1 VAFHQL
7 VTAAKQTLTLTGTFF
22 GGKSTSIF
30 WLLHR
35 LNAGV
40 RRDFAFHDEKRW
52 ARLYGV
58 LESTRRRRRNDD
70 ADEDGV
76 YTGNRRYRNQ
86 AKEQPGV
93 SPAIVSRLLDTTIFL
108 SLKDL
113 NLALPAYKEEVVA
126 LDMLDDQA
134 QQYQSMDSS
143 LKQLALQS
151 SRYLSTWLQW
161 SLARPNSAFRNEVV
175 LVDEVEDEDGKNVR
189 KVPLME
195 LPAINPNGHKWLPKE
210 NWLAD
215 FCKAEKQQGR
225 KVLVYVRQTGT
236 RDIQDRV
243 QLPLQTNGLRVSILG
258 GNVDPRKREDWI
270 ARRVNGIDVLICNPR
285 LVATGLDLVQFSSV
299 VFFEIEWSLYTLWQS
314 VRRVWRLGQTQ
325 PVKAIFTVYN
335 SSMEAKGLTLMGRK
349 MKAAQLVYGDE
360 VGGAIVPEEEGD
372 FLTQLAR
379 DVLDGAKLSDLQT
392 LFADDLQV
400 SHNPMGSLTTPS
412 AAILAGPRV
421 LTWDEWVTQKTVIV
435 RKTRRKEVAPEGQ
448 MGLGI

>member
-1 VAFHQL
+1 MQVRFGGEFRETWGSNAL
-7 VTAAKQTLTLTGTFF
+7 RRTVLTL
-22 GGKSTSIF
+22 
-30 WLLHR
+30 LLHR

-58 LESTRRRRRNDD
+58 LESTRRRRRNED

-113 NLALPAYKEEVVA
+113 NLALPVYKEEVVA
-126 LDMLDDQA
+126 LDMLDDQG
-134 QQYQSMDSS
+134 QQYRSMDSG
-143 LKQLALQS
+143 LKQLAIQS

-161 SLARPNSAFRNEVV
+161 SLARPNSAFRDEVV
-175 LVDEVEDEDGKNVR
+175 LVDEVDGEDGKSVR
-189 KVPLME
+189 KVPLMD
-195 LPAINPNGHKWLPKE
+195 LPAIYPNGNRWLPKE

-225 KVLVYVRQTGT
+225 KVLVYVRQTGS

-243 QLPLQTNGLRVSILG
+243 QMPLQANGLRVTILG
-258 GNVDPRKREDWI
+258 SNVDPRKREDWI
-270 ARRVNGIDVLICNPR
+270 AKRVNAMDVLICNPR
-285 LVATGLDLVQFSSV
+285 LVATGLDLIQFSSV
-299 VFFEIEWSLYTLWQS
+299 IFFEIEFSLYVLWQA

-325 PVKAIFTVYN
+325 PVKAIFSVYN
-335 SSMEAKGLTLMGRK
+335 SAMEATALALMGRK

-412 AAILAGPRV
+412 AVILPGPKV
-421 LTWDEWVTQKTVIV
+421 LTWDEWVSQKSVIV
-435 RKTRRKEVAPEGQ
+435 RKTRKKGVVPESQ

>member
-1 VAFHQL
+1 KAREPLTDKFVDACACPGCGKVVMFEKDGFFVPVTDTDELAEKRQFCHNRVPGWELDADGRIKLDTNGDSVWSTRPCGTPLFEFNGARRHSISEYIAKHAKGSFKLLIADEVHQFKSKSSDRGVAFHQL
-7 VTAAKQTLTLTGTFF
+7 VTSTKWTLTLTGTFF

-35 LNAGV
+35 LNHGV

-58 LESTRRRRRNDD
+58 LETTRRRRRNDD

-113 NLALPAYKEEVVA
+113 NMAMPAYKEEVVA
-126 LDMLDDQA
+126 LDMLDDQG
-134 QQYQSMDSS
+134 QQYHNMDRS
-143 LKQLALQS
+143 LKQLAVQS

-161 SLARPNSAFRNEVV
+161 SLARPNSAFRDEVV
-175 LVDEVEDEDGKNVR
+175 VVDEVDDEDGKSIR

-215 FCKAEKQQGR
+215 FCKIEKQQGR
-225 KVLVYVRQTGT
+225 KVLIYVRQTGT

-243 QLPLQTNGLRVSILG
+243 MMPLQANGLRVSILG
-258 GNVDPRKREDWI
+258 GNVDPRKREEWI
-270 ARRVNGIDVLICNPR
+270 AKRVNTIDALICNPR
-285 LVATGLDLVQFSSV
+285 LVETGLDLVQFSTV
-299 VFFEIEWSLYTLWQS
+299 VFFEIEYSLYTLWQS
-314 VRRVWRLGQTQ
+314 VRRV
-325 PVKAIFTVYN
+325 
-335 SSMEAKGLTLMGRK
+335 
-349 MKAAQLVYGDE
+349 
-360 VGGAIVPEEEGD
+360 
-372 FLTQLAR
+372 
-379 DVLDGAKLSDLQT
+379 
-392 LFADDLQV
+392 
-400 SHNPMGSLTTPS
+400 
-412 AAILAGPRV
+412 
-421 LTWDEWVTQKTVIV
+421 
-435 RKTRRKEVAPEGQ
+435 
-448 MGLGI
+448 